1 MILELEE
8 EGSLQVHSLPGLSSE
23 SHLKEKLKEK
33 EKKKSTKAD
42 RHKPKAEMPGFY
54 LALSQL
60 VGPIKESCFSGKVLV
75 TNYW

>member
-33 EKKKSTKAD
+33 EKKKAQKQTD
-42 RHKPKAEMPGFY
+42 
-54 LALSQL
+54 
-60 VGPIKESCFSGKVLV
+60 
-75 TNYW
+75 TN

>member
-23 SHLKEKLKEK
+23 SHSIKEKLKEK

-42 RHKPKAEMPGFY
+42 RYKPKAEMPGFY
-54 LALSQL
+54 LALS
-60 VGPIKESCFSGKVLV
+60 
-75 TNYW
+75 